1 MINTTPEHKVA
12 GILDKI
18 KIIFAETKKN
28 IDSRLDAYPRPYK
41 NNGMEDLRLLPAVP
55 RPFPQVRPAEM

>member
-18 KIIFAETKKN
+18 KIIFAEAKK
-28 IDSRLDAYPRPYK
+28 ILILCLMHILAHIKITEWRI
-41 NNGMEDLRLLPAVP
+41 LP
-55 RPFPQVRPAEM
+55 

>member
-18 KIIFAETKKN
+18 KIIFAEAKKN
-28 IDSRLDAYPRPYK
+28 TDSLFDAYHSPYK
-41 NNGMEDLRLLPAVP
+41 NNGMAHI
-55 RPFPQVRPAEM
+55 AIASG